1 MKKFVVPV
9 TWQVS
14 SYVIVEAENAED
26 AAHEAMGVDLDL
38 IADPEYVCSSFE
50 ADFECIEEM
59 KHCLAHGDEVFWNDP
74 DSSTESRSGKAI
86 FKRYYGNDIAYIEK
100 DGVEMECYV
109 QDLS

>member
-14 SYVIVEAENAED
+14 SYVVIEAETADEAAEQ
-26 AAHEAMGVDLDL
+26 AETVDLDL
-38 IADPEYVCSSFE
+38 IPDPEYVEDSFE
-50 ADFECIEEM
+50 ADFECVEEV

-74 DSSTESRSGKAI
+74 DTSTESCSGKAI
-86 FKRYYGNDIAYIEK
+86 FKRYRGNDIAYIEK

-109 QDLS
+109 DELS